1 MAIPALAA
9 GALYFVDQD
18 QTQEGRLSS
27 VDLSVTEGQMPP
39 YDVDVA
45 KFKIGSKDVEVN
57 VPTLGVETETKT
69 IEIEVTVDVET
80 GTTTEIAAVPNSQF
94 SGQPKTV

>member
-1 MAIPALAA
+1 
-9 GALYFVDQD
+9 
-18 QTQEGRLSS
+18 
-27 VDLSVTEGQMPP
+27 MPP

-69 IEIEVTVDVET
+69 IEIEVTVDVDVET